1 MYSLDKIAK
10 DLGVSKATVSLIL
23 SGKAVQSRISPET
36 EEKVKKYCK
45 QINYLPNIHAQRMNQ
60 KLVKNIGVLLEPGEN
75 IGEESPLSEFNIA
88 QILGGIAIASEK
100 AGFGFSVRIYREGI
114 DEQEIFNSFRNKEI
128 AGLIY
133 YGFRIPEAWKKVF
146 AAENRHVAGIG
157 IAPVSGISSI
167 NIDNF
172 DISYQL
178 TEYLLKQGR
187 RRFIYLGGMETSYPG
202 TERYNGFKAALK
214 NHRTAFPDDHF
225 FMGDFN
231 ESKANK
237 IVKEFFSRR
246 KDRADAVVCANDAM
260 AVGAILGLN
269 ESGFKVP
276 SDIAVTGGDNISL
289 GRYFSPALTTF
300 DNRPRQLGEKA
311 FETLMQSIKDGGYK
325 HLILKSELI
334 IRQSA

>member
-23 SGKAVQSRISPET
+23 SGKAEKSRISSET
-36 EEKVKKYCK
+36 EEKVKNYCRK
-45 QINYLPNIHAQRMNQ
+45 INYLPNIHAQRMNQ

-114 DEQEIFNSFRNKEI
+114 DDQEIFNSFRNKEI

-133 YGFRIPEAWKKVF
+133 YGFRIPEAWKRVF

-157 IAPVSGISSI
+157 IAPVSDISSV

-172 DISYQL
+172 EMSYHL
-178 TEYLLKQGR
+178 TEYLLKQGCC
-187 RRFIYLGGMETSYPG
+187 RFIYLGGTESSYPG
-202 TERYNGFKAALK
+202 TERYNGFKAALQ
-214 NHRTAFPDDHF
+214 NNQIEFPDENF

-237 IVKEFFSRR
+237 IVKEFFSN
-246 KDRADAVVCANDAM
+246 KKNHADAVVCANDAM
-260 AVGAILGLN
+260 AIGAVLGLH

-276 SDIAVTGGDNISL
+276 QDIAVAGGDNISL

-300 DNRPRQLGEKA
+300 DNRPRLLGEKA
-311 FETLMQSIKDGGYK
+311 FETLMWSINGGEYK